1 MDLIYVG
8 SHCGNFPKDKKKK
21 AKIPAVEF
29 LFLKYIRMPS

>member
-1 MDLIYVG
+1 MLDHTVATFLKI
-8 SHCGNFPKDKKKK
+8 KKK